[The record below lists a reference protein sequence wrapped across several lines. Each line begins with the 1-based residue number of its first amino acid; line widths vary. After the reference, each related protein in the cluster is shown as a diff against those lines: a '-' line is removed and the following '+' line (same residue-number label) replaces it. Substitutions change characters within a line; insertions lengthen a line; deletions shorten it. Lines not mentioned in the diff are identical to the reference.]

1 MESVKHTW
9 YNKHAHIFRTDGR
22 VVRATLKQ
30 IVIINESAIYI
41 KAEFVDDKGKTRSK
55 EVSPLTIA
63 ALQVLW
69 ENVDVVSDVEL
80 PEDLEN
86 ETSFIPPRECDRLP
100 VLGVSYVPCI
110 PTKCMLIEVNH
121 FMVMSTISNP
131 GNPAPIISATPVLPR
146 SRLRRRKPI
155 RRRIGQGTD

>member
-1 MESVKHTW
+1 MESINHTW

-30 IVIINESAIYI
+30 LVILNGCAIYI
-41 KAEFVDDKGKTRSK
+41 RAEFVDEKGDTRSK
-55 EVSPLTIA
+55 DVSPVAVA

-69 ENVDVVSDVEL
+69 ENVDVVSDVDL
-80 PEDLEN
+80 PDDLEN

-100 VLGVSYVPCI
+100 VLEVSYVHCN

-121 FMVMSTISNP
+121 FMVMSTIS
-131 GNPAPIISATPVLPR
+131 TPVPLLPPLPR
-146 SRLRRRKPI
+146 PRRRKST
-155 RRRIGQGTD
+155 RQRIKRGTD